1 MLHIYYSRNILNSQN
16 HCRNKSCWHRTK
28 KHRGA
33 KSDILIILFVCV
45 DGRFS
50 KIQSHGCVCVCV
62 CVFVCACVRTY
73 VCVVDDTNDYV
84 REIETKILNAL
95 HRVTKA

>member
-1 MLHIYYSRNILNSQN
+1 MS
-16 HCRNKSCWHRTK
+16 
-28 KHRGA
+28 
-33 KSDILIILFVCV
+33 V

-50 KIQSHGCVCVCV
+50 KIQSHGCICV
-62 CVFVCACVRTY
+62 CVFMRACVRTY

-84 REIETKILNAL
+84 REIETKILNVI